1 MMKVNALY
9 IGFLTF
15 LIIYLAHKID
25 KKDKLINDLKSPHS
39 VQEHYTQVQLENAK
53 MREQLRSLDQDNAIL
68 QNMLHQAKNELK
80 ELKNKNVE
88 YEGTSTPYVNPW
100 TSGHKNN

>member
-1 MMKVNALY
+1 MKVNALY